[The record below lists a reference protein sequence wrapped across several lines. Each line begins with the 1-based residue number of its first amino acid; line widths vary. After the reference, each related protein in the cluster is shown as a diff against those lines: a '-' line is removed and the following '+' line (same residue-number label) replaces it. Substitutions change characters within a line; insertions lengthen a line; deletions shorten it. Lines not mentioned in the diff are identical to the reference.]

1 MTETQW
7 PKQTQA
13 AMTAFFGPPGGA
25 ACTTGKVDL
34 PFSFPLA
41 WDTSQKLLK
50 FSCHQLVEKP
60 LERIYAAAAKHYGE
74 KEFRRLRLDRFG
86 GCYNY
91 RAKRGS
97 SSLSTHAWG
106 IAVDHDPERN
116 QLKWGRDRAS
126 FAAEAYVPF
135 WNIVEAEGAVS
146 LGRVRNFDWMHFQF
160 AKL

>member
-1 MTETQW
+1 MTAQVLW
-7 PKQTQA
+7 PRQTQA
-13 AMTAFFGPPGGA
+13 ELTKFFGPAGGA

-34 PFSFPLA
+34 PFAFPLA
-41 WDTSQKLLK
+41 WDNSQKLLK
-50 FSCHQLVEKP
+50 FGCHQLVE
-60 LERIYAAAAKHYGE
+60 HYGE
-74 KEFRRLRLDRFG
+74 KEFRRLRLDQFG

-91 RAKRGS
+91 RLKRGSS

-126 FAAEAYVPF
+126 FGKTAYEVF

-146 LGRVRNFDWMHFQF
+146 LGRVRNLDWMHFQF
-160 AKL
+160 ARL